1 MRESKDLI
9 LATKPYA
16 VDQTL
21 RSWWCILSTTFLL
34 LAALVGTLWHFP
46 LWGKIICSVLAGL
59 MALRW
64 FVMYHDQQDRAIL
77 PNSRL
82 SYAFMTEYGIC
93 SLSSS
98 SFCRTSSCH
107 HHKHKF

>member
-59 MALRW
+59 LVLRL
-64 FVMYHDQQDRAIL
+64 FVIYHAQQHRAIL

-82 SYAFMTEYGIC
+82 PDASTSPFGI
-93 SLSSS
+93 SPPTPST
-98 SFCRTSSCH
+98 TSP
-107 HHKHKF
+107 